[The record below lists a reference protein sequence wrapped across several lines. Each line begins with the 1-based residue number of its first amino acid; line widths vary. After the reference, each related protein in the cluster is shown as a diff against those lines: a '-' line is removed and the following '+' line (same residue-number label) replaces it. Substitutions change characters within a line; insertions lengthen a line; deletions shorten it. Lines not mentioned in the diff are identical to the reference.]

1 MFNTILIRPIINLL
15 IFLYNTLAFG
25 DLGIAVILL
34 VLIAKLILFPLS
46 KKSIRSQIVMQK
58 LQPKMKEIQN
68 KFKDNKEEQT
78 KAMMEFWKE
87 NKVNPVSGCLPMLI
101 QLPIL
106 IAIFEV
112 FRHGLPDLTNGV
124 LYSFIKNPMTLNPN
138 FLKFMNL
145 SVKGSIYL
153 AIIAAGFQLLQGKLT
168 MSAGTPKNDDA
179 KKDGKMSAEKITKQ
193 MIYFLPIITVFIVLQ
208 FPAVLGIYWTFFTVF
223 SIAEHLVVVKKLE
236 SVSCRMTEIKS

>member
-1 MFNTILIRPIINLL
+1 MFNTILIRPIVNLL

-34 VLIAKLILFPLS
+34 VLIAKFVLYPLS

-58 LQPKMKEIQN
+58 LQPKMKEIQA
-68 KFKDNKEEQT
+68 KYKDNKEEQT

-87 NKVNPVSGCLPMLI
+87 NKVNPISGCLPMLI

-124 LYSFIKNPMTLNPN
+124 LYSFVKNPVTLNPN

-145 SVKGSIYL
+145 SVKGTIYL
-153 AIIAAGFQLLQGKLT
+153 ALVAAGFQLLQGKLT
-168 MSAGTPKNDDA
+168 MSSGATKTENSGEN
-179 KKDGKMSAEKITKQ
+179 KKASAETITKR
-193 MIYFLPIITVFIVLQ
+193 MIYLFPIITIFIVLQ
-208 FPAVLGIYWTFFTVF
+208 FPAVLGIYWTFFTIF
-223 SIAEHLVVVKKLE
+223 SIAEHLIVVKSLKACPVE
-236 SVSCRMTEIKS
+236 

>member
-34 VLIAKLILFPLS
+34 VLVAKVILFPLS
-46 KKSIRSQIVMQK
+46 KKSIKSQVVMQK

-68 KFKDNKEEQT
+68 KFKDDKEEQT

-124 LYSFIKNPMTLNPN
+124 LYSFIKNPVTLNPN

-145 SVKGSIYL
+145 SIKGSIYL
-153 AIIAAGFQLLQGKLT
+153 ALIAAGFQLLQGKIT
-168 MSAGTPKNDDA
+168 MSAGTSKTEGSKDD
-179 KKDGKMSAEKITKQ
+179 KKASAENITKK
-193 MIYFLPIITVFIVLQ
+193 MIYFLPIITIYIVLQ
-208 FPAVLGIYWTFFTVF
+208 FPAVLGIYWVFFTVF
-223 SIAEHLVVVKKLE
+223 SIAEHLIVVRKLE
-236 SVSCRMTEIKS
+236 SQKLESTTL